1 MQLIHQIVSNSQN
14 IGKFAPV
21 VWLLPHQHQTSC
33 PFDLSKTPI
42 HTKCYQHVAKSNITE
57 CEPCSSRISMVLSTV
72 CSEIWPNKGT
82 SRACGNL
89 NVGTIAHAI
98 VLWLQV
104 CTKQGAVLTV
114 IELRTWTLVSHG
126 NSMVRYEY
134 NEYCS
139 HLHFGASYVA
149 CLQALLKWRG
159 ISPSHTKITLWKH
172 K

>member
-14 IGKFAPV
+14 TGKFAPV
-21 VWLLPHQHQTSC
+21 CWAQYDGNFHHVHRWLLPHQHQTSC

-72 CSEIWPNKGT
+72 CSETWPNKGT

-89 NVGTIAHAI
+89 NVGTMPM
-98 VLWLQV
+98 LLFSDSQV

-114 IELRTWTLVSHG
+114 IELRTWTVVSHG
-126 NSMVRYEY
+126 DSMVRY
-134 NEYCS
+134 EYCS
-139 HLHFGASYVA
+139 HLHFEMKRN
-149 CLQALLKWRG
+149 L
-159 ISPSHTKITLWKH
+159 T
-172 K
+172 